1 MVDVLMTTAF
11 DYIVDS
17 LFYFRKRSSPRLEI
31 PADADVLAMLQEL
44 TKGQEFSV
52 EELAAILLKKAIIEH
67 YQIKSENTQHWETL
81 SPRQKEV
88 AALACL
94 DYTNAEIAERLDIAL
109 ATVKTHMREILRKFN
124 VRGRHQLRFMLRRW
138 DFSSFNNQEP
148 LD

>member
-1 MVDVLMTTAF
+1 MTTGF
-11 DYIVDS
+11 NYIVDS
-17 LFYFRKRSSPRLEI
+17 LFYFRKRPPSRVEI
-31 PADADVLAMLQEL
+31 PVDADVLAMLREL
-44 TKGQEFSV
+44 TKDQEFST
-52 EELAAILLKKAIIEH
+52 EELAAILLKKAVIEH
-67 YQIKSENTQHWETL
+67 YQIKSENTQHWEAL

-138 DFSSFNNQEP
+138 DFSGFSNEGP
-148 LD
+148 SK